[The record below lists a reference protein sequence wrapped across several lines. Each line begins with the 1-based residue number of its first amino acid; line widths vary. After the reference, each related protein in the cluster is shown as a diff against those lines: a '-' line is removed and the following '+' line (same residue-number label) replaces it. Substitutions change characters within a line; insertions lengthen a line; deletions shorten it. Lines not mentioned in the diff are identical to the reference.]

1 MYVNSTVA
9 KTNAF
14 AITFTPFVTNI
25 NECYSVLRMM
35 LFMFFFYKTC
45 FVSMQCPHWS
55 SSVSILTL
63 FAAERSTWVQNSHR
77 NYGLKSEWIFV
88 WLVFYPAAGHDNVNA
103 YVLFWKLR
111 CEGQEVHLERQQ
123 SCHGLMKEILCE
135 NPCNYSHRVF
145 HVLYRILYQWNKL
158 TFISFSFSF

>member
-1 MYVNSTVA
+1 
-9 KTNAF
+9 
-14 AITFTPFVTNI
+14 
-25 NECYSVLRMM
+25 M
-35 LFMFFFYKTC
+35 LFCPSHDAIHVFLLQNMC

-63 FAAERSTWVQNSHR
+63 FAAERGTWVQNSHR
-77 NYGLKSEWIFV
+77 NYRLKSEWIFV

-145 HVLYRILYQWNKL
+145 HVLYRILYQWNEL
-158 TFISFSFSF
+158 TFISFSFFFNLWLAIKVGEDLH